1 MNDFLVCGITIALT
15 INRHSLKFKQMKNL
29 IKLCIFALMIF
40 SFTACFPVMMSHR
53 DGGNGRWNYNN
64 HNYNSGR
71 EYRQARRG
79 GSVELN
85 IHASNDNNGR

>member
-1 MNDFLVCGITIALT
+1 MKTI
-15 INRHSLKFKQMKNL
+15 
-29 IKLCIFALMIF
+29 IKLCIFAVMIF

-53 DGGNGRWNYNN
+53 GEGEGHGRYYYNN

-79 GSVELN
+79 SSVQLRIN
-85 IHASNDNNGR
+85 AGDNNGR